1 MTAQHLKG
9 RIFHREGVNYLVMDD
24 NDWKADILNVRSIN
38 AKRRCTTYPK
48 QRSSA
53 VLATR
58 LPAHPDLVR
67 IRQAQSHPL

>member
-38 AKRRCTTYPK
+38 AKRRVYHVPK
-48 QRSSA
+48 A
-53 VLATR
+53 EI
-58 LPAHPDLVR
+58 
-67 IRQAQSHPL
+67 IRCLGDAIACAS